1 MISTVTTTAVTIVTI
16 AALTGTLGLF
26 LTITLVACLIKKE
39 IVFSNSDPRA
49 RVLNRTLNAVIV
61 PLLMVFIL
69 LAMSKL
75 YEFVNV

>member
-1 MISTVTTTAVTIVTI
+1 
-16 AALTGTLGLF
+16 
-26 LTITLVACLIKKE
+26 
-39 IVFSNSDPRA
+39 
-49 RVLNRTLNAVIV
+49 LNRTLNAVIV